1 MGSNQIGAIVCILFC
16 VIFLIIALL
25 FALIKE
31 KGAMLISGFN
41 TLSKEK
47 RNEYDSKRMS
57 KDMRNSL
64 LLWSAIFF
72 IGGALSYF
80 FSFYFGIAAFILW
93 LILFFTEVKSD
104 PEKAFGKY
112 KL

>member
-1 MGSNQIGAIVCILFC
+1 
-16 VIFLIIALL
+16 VIFLIIAVI
-25 FALIKE
+25 FALMKE

-47 RNEYDSKRMS
+47 RNKYDIKRMS
-57 KDMRNSL
+57 KDMRNLL

-72 IGGALSYF
+72 IGSTLSHF
-80 FSFYFGIAAFILW
+80 INFYFSIAAFILW
-93 LILFFTEVKSD
+93 LILFFREVKSD